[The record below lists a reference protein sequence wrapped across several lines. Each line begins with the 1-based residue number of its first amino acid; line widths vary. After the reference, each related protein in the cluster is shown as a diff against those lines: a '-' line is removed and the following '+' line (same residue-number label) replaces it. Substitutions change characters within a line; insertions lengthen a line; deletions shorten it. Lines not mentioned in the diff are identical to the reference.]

1 MSVFFFF
8 GDFTTEY
15 TKKMVSYTSVIIKQL
30 FDCSSR
36 EQVQRQTGEGLCSL
50 GFRTTPNVENERQQ
64 GTTFLIKLQK
74 TVNYEY

>member
-1 MSVFFFF
+1 
-8 GDFTTEY
+8 
-15 TKKMVSYTSVIIKQL
+15 MVSYTSVIIKQL

-36 EQVQRQTGEGLCSL
+36 EQIQRQTGEGHCSL